1 MKNKLATFKIK
12 TVLVLQ
18 ISPFAS
24 GFNMAQYSTG
34 DKGLPGDKW
43 QNKALN
49 WDSKLVLILSTKT

>member
-1 MKNKLATFKIK
+1 MK

-18 ISPFAS
+18 ISPFAV

-34 DKGLPGDKW
+34 DKGLAEEKW
-43 QNKALN
+43 QNEALN